1 MKRRRIWGIV
11 KGRRGG
17 VNRSGSKISVL
28 GWNLD
33 SLITVWETFG
43 KPFNLTMMTPSSS
56 DWRRG

>member
-1 MKRRRIWGIV
+1 MGHSE
-11 KGRRGG
+11 GQEGG